1 MKTKRKAITGNELI
15 TVNNQTVPMDTVSLV
30 RYKMDMTAQTIDAML
45 LGPIV
50 ASMGPIMAALGMQE
64 ISTQAILA
72 KINDINM
79 KSLVSCVVS
88 ILSLAQDDQVGASEF
103 GERLIDAANELQS
116 IFSGKQ

>member
-1 MKTKRKAITGNELI
+1 MKTKRKHISPAITGNELI

-50 ASMGPIMAALGMQE
+50 ASMGPIMQALGMQE
-64 ISTQAILA
+64 ISTQAILM

-79 KSLVSCVVS
+79 KSLVSCVVL
-88 ILSLAQDDQVGASEF
+88 ILSLAQDDQVEASEF
-103 GERLIDAANELQS
+103 GNHLINPANNLT
-116 IFSGKQ
+116 KP